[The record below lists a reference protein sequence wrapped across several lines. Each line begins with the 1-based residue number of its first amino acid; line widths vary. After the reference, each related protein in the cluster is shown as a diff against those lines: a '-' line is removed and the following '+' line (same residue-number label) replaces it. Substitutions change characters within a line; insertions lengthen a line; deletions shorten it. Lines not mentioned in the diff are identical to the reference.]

1 MPSNKLYRKYS
12 PEDMGRAIA
21 AVKSRKYVAFSSKQF
36 NVPRVTL
43 LYKIQRKYEV
53 NCRIGPPT
61 ILIQT
66 EEQHLVHWLLN
77 ISDAGFPGTRSQ
89 LFDSVHILVKQLN
102 RPNSF
107 KNGRPGRKWFSST
120 FSTNRGNE
128 IRSYIDS
135 KNLSDIFDNPRRIYN
150 ADETTF
156 FLAPKEIKSLMGK
169 GDDKNAYNFTS
180 NDDEE
185 CLTCLI
191 TANAAGAILSPSLMP
206 KEWTIGKSD
215 SGWMTSQSFYEF
227 VANIFHPC
235 SHLTMKLGEF
245 NNQIEL
251 VALYPNATH
260 ILQPLDVAVFHP
272 PKNCWK
278 KGVQRY
284 KMKNDRAKIK
294 TENFSPLLATVLDQ
308 SIKSETI
315 GEGFKICGLCPLD
328 ENTIPYKKYF
338 KSEHNKDKETS
349 LETGDSWQ
357 GDVNDTSL
365 FHLWKKVHNEINL
378 HKEDN
383 LSDSLSEPVNQ
394 ADEYINVQNEINH
407 NLDET
412 QSSDT
417 DVRIKST
424 DKIIAEQSTSPVTPG
439 PSNKVVVVQDI
450 VVKPAKSRPK
460 KILALQ
466 FPHLSNRL
474 CSGLDKLLQKR
485 SCSSSIDMLFES
497 EEDDWDMKQDFDED
511 SGSDT
516 TNDSDVERPKRKTN
530 TGIIKALDYAGVSLR
545 YFVILQFVY
554 NKDTKI
560 EFLKEFVAQ
569 MENISDDKIQLKCMR
584 NYRESRN
591 VFAFPDVTDV
601 CYVSKISDV
610 GNTRFRN
617 EPVIT
622 NIIENPYTV
631 SREEKEA
638 ITEDQAPTKST
649 EGVENQKPQEKITSS
664 AISEDDKQLVLRIK
678 MVPLKRRPYSRKLRR
693 NKKSL
698 SKQKQMQE
706 KKEKEIVDTV
716 RGILDTI
723 AESIVHDDNAEETEN
738 INPEAEEQDKTG
750 QNPYYLKRNT
760 NSTYPIYL

>member
-1 MPSNKLYRKYS
+1 MPPNKLYRKSS

-21 AVKSRKYVAFSSKQF
+21 AVKSGKYVAFSSKQF

-43 LYKIQRKYEV
+43 LYKIQGKYEV

-77 ISDAGFPGTRSQ
+77 VSDAGFPGTRSQ

-107 KNGRPGRKWFSST
+107 KNGRPGRKWFSRT

-180 NDDEE
+180 NNDEE

-227 VANIFHPC
+227 VANIFHPWLLQNNIPLPVIFFINGLS
-235 SHLTMKLGEF
+235 SHLTMKFGEF
-245 NNQIEL
+245 CVNNQIEL
-251 VALYPNATH
+251 VALYPNSTQ

-272 PKNCWK
+272 LKNGWK

-284 KMKNDRAKIK
+284 KMENDRAKIK
-294 TENFSPLLATVLDQ
+294 KENFSPLLATVLDQ

-315 GEGFKICGLCPLD
+315 REGFKICGLCPLD
-328 ENTIPYKKYF
+328 KNTIPHKKYF

-349 LETGDSWQ
+349 VLVHT
-357 GDVNDTSL
+357 
-365 FHLWKKVHNEINL
+365 KKHYTQENL
-378 HKEDN
+378 HFLEETIGKDN
-383 LSDSLSEPVNQ
+383 YLSWKL
-394 ADEYINVQNEINH
+394 EIH
-407 NLDET
+407 GKA
-412 QSSDT
+412 
-417 DVRIKST
+417 I
-424 DKIIAEQSTSPVTPG
+424 
-439 PSNKVVVVQDI
+439 
-450 VVKPAKSRPK
+450 
-460 KILALQ
+460 
-466 FPHLSNRL
+466 
-474 CSGLDKLLQKR
+474 
-485 SCSSSIDMLFES
+485 SSIDMLFES

-631 SREEKEA
+631 SRG
-638 ITEDQAPTKST
+638 T
-649 EGVENQKPQEKITSS
+649 
-664 AISEDDKQLVLRIK
+664 
-678 MVPLKRRPYSRKLRR
+678 
-693 NKKSL
+693 
-698 SKQKQMQE
+698 
-706 KKEKEIVDTV
+706 
-716 RGILDTI
+716 
-723 AESIVHDDNAEETEN
+723 
-738 INPEAEEQDKTG
+738 
-750 QNPYYLKRNT
+750 
-760 NSTYPIYL
+760 